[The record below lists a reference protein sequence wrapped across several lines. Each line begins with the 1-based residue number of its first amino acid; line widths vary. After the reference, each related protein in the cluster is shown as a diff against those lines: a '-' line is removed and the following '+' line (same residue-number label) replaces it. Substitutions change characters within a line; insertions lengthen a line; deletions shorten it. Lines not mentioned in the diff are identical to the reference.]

1 MNLAIFSEDRSVDEK
16 SRLPLEVHLDLI
28 VRTYDIDF
36 AGVVSNIVYIRWLE
50 DLRLTVLETYYP
62 LEKLLSADLAPTLVE
77 THIKYRKAITIHDR
91 PQAGMWISR
100 VSRLKFVFNAQIRVE
115 GEIVTEAEQ
124 VGCLVNMTT
133 GRPAL
138 MPAELREIYQ
148 KQLSGP

>member
-1 MNLAIFSEDRSVDEK
+1 MNLAISNEDCSVDEK
-16 SRLPLEVHLDLI
+16 SRLPLEVHLNLT

-62 LEKLLSADLAPTLVE
+62 LEKFLSAGLAPTLVE

-91 PQAGMWISR
+91 PQARMWISK
-100 VSRLKFVFNAQIRVE
+100 VSRLKFVFNAEIRVE

-124 VGCLVNMTT
+124 VGCLIDMST
-133 GRPAL
+133 GRPAP
-138 MPAELREIYQ
+138 MPPELREIYH
-148 KQLSGP
+148 KQV